1 MYAILLQPSLRNKLM
16 KFTNLLTLSLIIG
29 VKSLAQDSSW
39 RINSFNEVLSFSLP
53 ANFQSGQSAYVKGF
67 AGQLNSN
74 SYGFQYYDS
83 ILLPI
88 KDEHMFQIS
97 LLGFIS
103 GRAADSSLKGYS
115 ALVIDTSIGGTKG
128 LMGKFTTSESSKIY
142 KQIYYYVTMAN
153 NRYCWFYAY
162 ASSTKGNIEEINF
175 FFKSIKFDSE
185 KLKEKQFKLTP
196 VYLKKDHL

>member
-1 MYAILLQPSLRNKLM
+1 M
-16 KFTNLLTLSLIIG
+16 KFVNLLILFTIIG
-29 VKSLAQDSSW
+29 LKSLAQDSLW
-39 RINSFNEVLSFSLP
+39 QINSFNEVLSFGLP
-53 ANFQSGQSAYVKGF
+53 TNFKSAQFAYIKGF

-83 ILLPI
+83 ILLKVP
-88 KDEHMFQIS
+88 DEHMFQIS

-103 GRAADSSLKGYS
+103 GRSSDSTLKGYS

-128 LMGKFTTSESSKIY
+128 LMAKFTTDNNSKNY

-153 NRYCWFYAY
+153 NRYCWFYAL
-162 ASSTKGNIEEINF
+162 SPSTEENNEGINF
-175 FFKSIKFDSE
+175 FFKSIKFNSE
-185 KLKEKQFKLTP
+185 RLKEMEYRLTP